1 MYCRNRIGH
10 LKQVLF
16 SEVILDLPCYL
27 CGAQREVQKGEE
39 KRPQK
44 EREKAREGAQQ
55 EEKTRKEGM
64 GLSVVHVHGSSNGDR
79 HKQETG
85 NNKRLIDRC
94 HYAVDFCHCGVRSQS
109 HPSSIASIRHGVGLI
124 AVSSSLPSRS
134 CCRVG
139 LAAESIS

>member
-94 HYAVDFCHCGVRSQS
+94 HYAADFCHCGVRSQS
-109 HPSSIASIRHGVGLI
+109 NPITIASRPSSMASVSLLCRPHCQVGPI
-124 AVSSSLPSRS
+124 
-134 CCRVG
+134 
-139 LAAESIS
+139 AESIQHGV